1 MPEDI
6 RGNLVKI
13 HILCTVTLNKY
24 YKLNTKKLSQL
35 IVPKCTNCVSRKKSG
50 TIFQFSKIQK
60 SKIL

>member
-1 MPEDI
+1 MYS
-6 RGNLVKI
+6 
-13 HILCTVTLNKY
+13 HFNKY

-60 SKIL
+60 NKIL